1 MICFTIGVDS
11 TGFLSI
17 LFLAIGLSADCFA
30 VSLAGSITLKQIPF
44 YIAVRTGLAFGIFQA
59 GMTVAGWLAGESFI
73 EYIESFDH
81 WLAFGLLGFI
91 GGKMLWES
99 FHGDGEGEKKNSGI
113 NRWPTLIVLAVA
125 TSIDA
130 LAAGLSLAFLKVNI
144 GLASGTIGVTALII
158 TLLGLYAGKKLGKAA
173 GRWAEVAGGII
184 LIGIGIKIL
193 LEHLL

>member
-1 MICFTIGVDS
+1 MDS

-30 VSLAGSITLKQIPF
+30 VSLAGSITLKQISF
-44 YIAVRTGLAFGIFQA
+44 HIAIRTGLAFGIFQA
-59 GMTVAGWLAGESFI
+59 GMTVFGWLAGESFS

-91 GGKMLWES
+91 GGRMIWES
-99 FHGDGEGEKKNSGI
+99 FHGDGERDEKNAGI
-113 NRWPTLIVLAVA
+113 MRWPTLIVLAVA

-144 GLASGTIGVTALII
+144 GLASVTIGVTALVI